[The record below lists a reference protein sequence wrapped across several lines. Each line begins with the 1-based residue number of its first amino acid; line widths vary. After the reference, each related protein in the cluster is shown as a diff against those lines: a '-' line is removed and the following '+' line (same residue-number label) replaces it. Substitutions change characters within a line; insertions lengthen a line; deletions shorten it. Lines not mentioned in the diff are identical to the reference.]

1 LRRIQQNDDTEKET
15 LVPNFKPLR
24 NIALAT
30 LAAGPLAS
38 AMATNGYFSNGYGM
52 KALGMGGASVAMT
65 DNAFAGANNPA
76 TAAFAGNR
84 MDVGLNDFM
93 PNRSGSVGST
103 GTSST
108 SDSTSFLIPEFGYN
122 RALNDRIGVNLTVY
136 GNGGMN
142 TNYPKNTLTG
152 AAGSLGVD
160 LTQMILAPTVAYKV
174 SGEHSFGVSPLLI
187 QQMFKADG
195 VAGFANYSSNTSALS
210 NNGYDSSSGLGVR
223 LGYLGK
229 LSNAVSVGASYSP
242 QTTMSKFSKYSGLF
256 ANQGSFD
263 IPENYT
269 AGVAI
274 QATPDMRIAMDY
286 QFIRYSGVAA
296 VGDTSTSLLSGAKLG
311 SNGGPG
317 FGWTDVNVWK
327 LGVEWNATPAMVM
340 RTGINV
346 GDNPVTSRNV
356 TMNVLAPG
364 VTTTHFTLGGTYAL
378 SPRMELTFAYMYAP
392 QVYVTGPNLFAGGT
406 TDTISMS
413 QQSFGLQFGWKY

>member
-1 LRRIQQNDDTEKET
+1 MHPL
-15 LVPNFKPLR
+15 KPLR
-24 NIALAT
+24 NAALAT
-30 LAAGPLAS
+30 LAAGPLAA
-38 AMATNGYFSNGYGM
+38 AMATNGYFSDGYGM
-52 KALGMGGASVAMT
+52 KAQGMGGAAVALT

-76 TAAFAGNR
+76 SAAFAGNR
-84 MDVGLNDFM
+84 IDAGMADFM

-103 GTSST
+103 GTSAT
-108 SDSTSFLIPEFGYN
+108 SDSTTFAIPEFGYN
-122 RALNDRIGVNLTVY
+122 RAINDRLGVNLTVY

-142 TNYPKNTLTG
+142 TNYPKNILTG

-160 LTQMILAPTVAYKV
+160 LTQMIVAPTIAYKV
-174 SGEHSFGVSPLLI
+174 TPDHSFGISPLLI

-195 VAGFANYSSNTSALS
+195 VGGFANYSSNSSALS
-210 NNGYDSSSGLGVR
+210 NNGYDTSSGLGVR

-229 LSNAVSVGASYSP
+229 LTDALSLGASYAP
-242 QTTMSKFSKYSGLF
+242 QTSMSKFSKYSGLF

-263 IPENYT
+263 IPENYS
-269 AGVAI
+269 AGLAI
-274 QATPDMRIAMDY
+274 QAAPSVRVALDY

-296 VGDTSTSLLSGAKLG
+296 VGDSSASLLTGAKLG
-311 SNGGPG
+311 SNSGPG

-340 RTGINV
+340 RTGIDV

-378 SPRMELTFAYMYAP
+378 SPTMEMTFAYMYAP
-392 QVYVTGPNLFAGGT
+392 QVTVTGPNLFASGT